1 MIEVYESLLD
11 VPLDDTPATDGDDSL
26 VPGAEGDRYI
36 VHEPV
41 QLVASVARE
50 VVVVPFR
57 GPLRFGMRG
66 RNVLALKRA
75 LSRAG
80 HLHWM
85 PFTTYFGVR
94 TRAAVKTFQRQCG
107 LPQTGVY
114 NYTTHQ
120 KLARFYDA
128 YAIRYL
134 LVDPADAK
142 DEAQRKAF
150 LAEIMYLYNRRYA
163 IRYSQARPFDARR
176 PPWALDCSATGEWCG
191 HHSGLGSLS
200 GYPSVGYGNTDTQLA
215 RFRAKG
221 WMRSSINSCRVGDP
235 VYYGRGMDPSHV
247 SFYIGRKD
255 GVNRTASFGSYPMR
269 ILAHN
274 YRSDL
279 IALCNLTGH

>member
-11 VPLDDTPATDGDDSL
+11 VPLDEPPAQDGDDTL

-36 VHEPV
+36 TIDPLQLIAAPGHEV
-41 QLVASVARE
+41 M
-50 VVVVPFR
+50 VVPFR
-57 GPLRFGMRG
+57 GPLKFGMRG
-66 RNVLALKRA
+66 RHVLALKRA

-80 HLHWM
+80 YLRWM

-94 TRAAVKTFQRQCG
+94 TRDALRKFQTKNGLAA
-107 LPQTGVY
+107 TGVY
-114 NYTTHQ
+114 DYRTHQ

-128 YAIRYL
+128 YAIRHL

-150 LAEIMYLYNRRYA
+150 LAEIMYLYNRRYS

-191 HHSGLGSLS
+191 HYSGLGSLS
-200 GYPSVGYGNTDTQLA
+200 GYPSVGYGNTDTQLS
-215 RFRAKG
+215 RFRSKG
-221 WMRSSINSCRVGDP
+221 WMRASINSCRVGDP

-247 SFYIGRKD
+247 SFFIGRKD
-255 GVNRTASFGSYPMR
+255 GLNRTASFGSYPMR
-269 ILAHN
+269 ILPHN

-279 IALCNLTGH
+279 IAMCNLTGH